1 MSPEL
6 KYYINCFISL
16 RRDYKNGGAP
26 HKPILLL
33 SIIKLFE
40 EEYLK
45 NEHLYITPSLV
56 SVFKMIWSQLVISN
70 HHAVFAMPFY
80 HMKSEP
86 FWDIVANVGYKQLM
100 ETKSL
105 MRNLNNLLVAV
116 KFAKIDSKLVDMLK
130 NSNEREIL
138 KTIILDHYFSE
149 TKANYQFVA
158 KDNFPNFSILKQN
171 TKDYQES
178 IKIMKKKLRE
188 DEFQEEVFIRC
199 ALFKREI
206 PKLYNNMC
214 AISGMRVITG
224 NDNSMIDACHIIPFS
239 EEYNDSFTN
248 GIALCPNLHRA
259 FDRGLIAIS
268 DNYKVLLSNNFI
280 ESNSV
285 FKLSTFSENQI
296 ILPVGEQN
304 YPALENL
311 YYHRKRFGFNKK

>member
-1 MSPEL
+1 MSSEL
-6 KYYINCFISL
+6 NYYINCFISL

-40 EEYLK
+40 EEYLN
-45 NEHLYITPSLV
+45 NEHLYITPDVV

-70 HHAVFAMPFY
+70 HHALFAMPFY

-86 FWDIVANVGYKQLM
+86 FWEIVPNSGYKQLL
-100 ETKSL
+100 ESKTL

-116 KFAKIDSKLVDMLK
+116 KFAKIDSKLVGILR

-149 TKANYQFVA
+149 TKANFKFVS
-158 KDNFPNFSILKQN
+158 KDSFPNFSILKQN
-171 TKDYQES
+171 TQDYQET
-178 IKIMKKKLRE
+178 INIMKKKLRE

-239 EEYNDSFTN
+239 EGYNDSFTN

-268 DNYKVLLSNNFI
+268 DNYKVLLSNNFM

-296 ILPVGEQN
+296 ILPVSEQN
-304 YPALENL
+304 YPAPENL
-311 YYHRKRFGFNKK
+311 YQHRKRFGFNTK